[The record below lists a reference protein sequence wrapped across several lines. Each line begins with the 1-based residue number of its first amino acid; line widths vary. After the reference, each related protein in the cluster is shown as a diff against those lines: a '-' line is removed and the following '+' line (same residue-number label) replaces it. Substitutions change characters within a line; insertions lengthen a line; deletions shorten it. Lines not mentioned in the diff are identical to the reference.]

1 MVTRNSISSMQWMP
15 GPLPHGDST
24 EETVATPALLAA
36 NAAPLTPGTSLGSA
50 SGLAVS
56 GAEARMPLVALLSRT
71 STTDPGRTHKV
82 SPLSALVIVTPLLEQ
97 LRGLGDAVGDA
108 AAGEG
113 AAVGDGEAVGGEA
126 ANGDGDA
133 DDAFLD
139 GDAVLDGDVVLDAE
153 MVLDGDVVPD
163 GEACA
168 DAGAPGLAAIAESSA
183 GAAGR
188 CPHPV
193 SIKAIAATP
202 ASFATRICISPPV
215 SVVR

>member
-126 ANGDGDA
+126 AIGDGDA
-133 DDAFLD
+133 DDAVFD
-139 GDAVLDGDVVLDAE
+139 GDAVLDGEVVP
-153 MVLDGDVVPD
+153 DGDVVPD

>member
-1 MVTRNSISSMQWMP
+1 
-15 GPLPHGDST
+15 
-24 EETVATPALLAA
+24 
-36 NAAPLTPGTSLGSA
+36 
-50 SGLAVS
+50 
-56 GAEARMPLVALLSRT
+56 
-71 STTDPGRTHKV
+71 
-82 SPLSALVIVTPLLEQ
+82 LVIVTPLLEQ
-97 LRGLGDAVGDA
+97 LRGLGDA

-113 AAVGDGEAVGGEA
+113 AAVGDGEGSAVGDGEAVAGEA
-126 ANGDGDA
+126 AIGDGDA
-133 DDAFLD
+133 DDAVLDADAVLD
-139 GDAVLDGDVVLDAE
+139 GEVLLDGDVVL
-153 MVLDGDVVPD
+153 D

>member
-1 MVTRNSISSMQWMP
+1 
-15 GPLPHGDST
+15 
-24 EETVATPALLAA
+24 
-36 NAAPLTPGTSLGSA
+36 
-50 SGLAVS
+50 
-56 GAEARMPLVALLSRT
+56 
-71 STTDPGRTHKV
+71 
-82 SPLSALVIVTPLLEQ
+82 LVIVTPLLEQ
-97 LRGLGDAVGDA
+97 LRGLGDA

-113 AAVGDGEAVGGEA
+113 AAVGDGEGSAVGDGEA
-126 ANGDGDA
+126 VVDEAAIGDGNA
-133 DDAFLD
+133 VFD
-139 GDAVLDGDVVLDAE
+139 GEVLLDGDVVL
-153 MVLDGDVVPD
+153 D

>member
-126 ANGDGDA
+126 AIGG
-133 DDAFLD
+133 
-139 GDAVLDGDVVLDAE
+139 
-153 MVLDGDVVPD
+153 
-163 GEACA
+163 A

-215 SVVR
+215 S

>member
-24 EETVATPALLAA
+24 EETVATPALFAA

-56 GAEARMPLVALLSRT
+56 GAEARMPPVALLSRT

-82 SPLSALVIVTPLLEQ
+82 SPLSALVIVTPVLEQ

-113 AAVGDGEAVGGEA
+113 AAVGDG
-126 ANGDGDA
+126 DA
-133 DDAFLD
+133 D
-139 GDAVLDGDVVLDAE
+139 DAVLDGDVALGGDV
-153 MVLDGDVVPD
+153 VLDG
-163 GEACA
+163 EA

-183 GAAGR
+183 GAAGG